1 MIIYAK
7 GYDRDTTR
15 TSEYYPF
22 VIDTKD
28 VLYVR
33 GQDGKGRRCVVLLRH
48 DITENRDQEK
58 YISATTYPM
67 WIVLDM
73 SVEEFYK
80 IWKEVEENEQLKE
93 RQ

>member
-15 TSEYYPF
+15 ASEYYPF

-33 GQDGKGRRCVVLLRH
+33 GRDSEGRQCIVQLRH
-48 DITENRDQEK
+48 DITENRNEEK
-58 YISATTYPM
+58 YISATTYPI
-67 WIVLDM
+67 WIMLDM

-80 IWKEVEENEQLKE
+80 IWKEAEEREE
-93 RQ
+93 